1 MKKEFTEFSVLCC
14 LDLRVAWFYSLAI
27 IKRKSHRSD
36 YTNACLCC
44 AVVACL
50 SPISHFIIPLLC
62 WVSEGCTLPPCVS
75 VPGVPGQL
83 APSWLGPWEA
93 LVRDQR
99 WEERSYKIFLSSSLA
114 TSLGVAGFYPW
125 LQLLGDRSAVFPGS
139 SGCPMP
145 WLWEHCFS
153 PPPSLQQGVAAASC
167 YWESLK
173 LPYCALCDISTLLSF
188 G

>member
-1 MKKEFTEFSVLCC
+1 MKKEFTEFSVLCW

-62 WVSEGCTLPPCVS
+62 WVSEGCTLPPCAS

-114 TSLGVAGFYPW
+114 TPLGRGWVLSLIAAPGRQVRCVSRVLWVPHA
-125 LQLLGDRSAVFPGS
+125 LALG
-139 SGCPMP
+139 
-145 WLWEHCFS
+145 
-153 PPPSLQQGVAAASC
+153 
-167 YWESLK
+167 
-173 LPYCALCDISTLLSF
+173 TLLLSTPIPPARSSSSLLLLRIS
-188 G
+188 